1 MKNWSFLLL
10 LLLSCN
16 SNGLPRGVLSRDQM
30 ESVMWDM
37 IEADQYYHEYLLRD
51 SSKRDVRSETFKL
64 YEQVFQIHK
73 TTRENFDKSY
83 AYYSAHPKLM
93 KDIFDSLSDNG
104 SRKLQELYKP
114 AIKPIDTSAENKIK
128 RRMDSLKPQ

>member
-1 MKNWSFLLL
+1 MKNWSFFLL

-51 SSKRDVRSETFKL
+51 SSKRDVRSERFKL

>member
-1 MKNWSFLLL
+1 MKNWSFFLL

-37 IEADQYYHEYLLRD
+37 IEADQYYHEYILRD
-51 SSKRDVRSETFKL
+51 SSKRDVRSERFKL

>member
-51 SSKRDVRSETFKL
+51 SSKRDVRSERFKL

>member
-10 LLLSCN
+10 LLLSCS
-16 SNGLPRGVLSRDQM
+16 SNGLPKGVLPSDQM
-30 ESVMWDM
+30 EAVMWDM
-37 IEADQYYHEYLLRD
+37 IQADQYYHEYILKD
-51 SSKRDVRSETFKL
+51 SLKRDIRSDRFKL
-64 YEQVFQIHK
+64 YDRVFQIHK

-93 KDIFDSLSDNG
+93 KEIFDSLSDKG
-104 SRKLQELYKP
+104 SRKLQDLYKP
-114 AIKPIDTSAENKIK
+114 AIKPMDTSTENKIK